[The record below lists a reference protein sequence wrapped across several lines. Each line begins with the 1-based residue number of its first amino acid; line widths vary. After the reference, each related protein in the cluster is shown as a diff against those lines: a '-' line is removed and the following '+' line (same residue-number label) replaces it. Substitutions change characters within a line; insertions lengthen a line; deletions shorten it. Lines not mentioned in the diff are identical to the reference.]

1 MNQIETAMEF
11 EQRVLDTLKQ
21 LHYDVRTEFPGPGD
35 TWTDRITTWLGNTPR
50 RLAGP
55 DVMVRDGDKT
65 VMVEV
70 KAYPILMGPLIQAR
84 HYADYYDAPILICVP
99 DEVFPEILSS
109 VRESAEANDIGLL
122 PLGEIDEGLRVL
134 LEAD

>member
-1 MNQIETAMEF
+1 M
-11 EQRVLDTLKQ
+11 
-21 LHYDVRTEFPGPGD
+21 
-35 TWTDRITTWLGNTPR
+35 
-50 RLAGP
+50 
-55 DVMVRDGDKT
+55 MVREGDKT

-109 VRESAEANDIGLL
+109 VRESAEANDIGLM